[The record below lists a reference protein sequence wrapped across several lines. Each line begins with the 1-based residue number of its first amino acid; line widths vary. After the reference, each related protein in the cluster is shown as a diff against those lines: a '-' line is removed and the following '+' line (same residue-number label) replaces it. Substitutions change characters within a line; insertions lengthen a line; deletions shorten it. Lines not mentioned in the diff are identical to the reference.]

1 MNVKK
6 TRNTRQRTLILEIL
20 RTGNAHLTAEEVL
33 QKARRKLPTV
43 SLGTVYRNL
52 HYLRQQGYAR
62 EVRNGDNGS
71 ARFEA
76 AGAVHA
82 HFHCRSCN
90 KVRNVRLPEE
100 LVEAQWS
107 DAGPIASVSVLD
119 LHLIGDCSDCS
130 PVR

>member
-6 TRNTRQRTLILEIL
+6 TRNTRQRILILEIL
-20 RTGNAHLTAEEVL
+20 RAGNVHLTAEEVL

-52 HYLRQQGYAR
+52 HYLRQQGFAR

-82 HFHCRSCN
+82 HFRCRSCN
-90 KVRNVRLPEE
+90 KVRNIRLPEE
-100 LVEAQWS
+100 LVKARW
-107 DAGPIASVSVLD
+107 DDTGPIASVSVLD
-119 LHLIGDCSDCS
+119 LHLVGDCSECS
-130 PVR
+130 SAR